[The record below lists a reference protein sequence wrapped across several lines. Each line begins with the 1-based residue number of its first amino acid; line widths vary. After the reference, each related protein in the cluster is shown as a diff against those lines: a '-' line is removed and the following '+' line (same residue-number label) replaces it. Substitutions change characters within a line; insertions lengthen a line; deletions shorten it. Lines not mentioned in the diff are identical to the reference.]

1 MSARDPTRG
10 RIAFLWI
17 GALVL
22 VLASMGLALR
32 EEALHQAATLQQAE
46 AQTDVLAGSVGA
58 ALSFNDAE
66 AMRQYLGALMRNPQ
80 VAAAAIYGQDGHRLA
95 LLARPGADAPAM
107 LSGAETL
114 RSGERVV
121 VARPVV
127 EQGTQLG
134 FVYIQT
140 TPEGLSAFI
149 GRQ

>member
-1 MSARDPTRG
+1 M
-10 RIAFLWI
+10 
-17 GALVL
+17 L
-22 VLASMGLALR
+22 VLASIGLAIR
-32 EEALHQAATLQQAE
+32 EEALHRAATLQQAE

-80 VAAAAIYGQDGHRLA
+80 VAAAAIYGADGRRLA
-95 LLARPGADAPAM
+95 LLARPGADAPAT
-107 LSGAETL
+107 LAAAETL

-127 EQGTQLG
+127 EQGSQLG

-140 TPEGLSAFI
+140 TPEGLSDVHRR
-149 GRQ
+149 GTPGSSS